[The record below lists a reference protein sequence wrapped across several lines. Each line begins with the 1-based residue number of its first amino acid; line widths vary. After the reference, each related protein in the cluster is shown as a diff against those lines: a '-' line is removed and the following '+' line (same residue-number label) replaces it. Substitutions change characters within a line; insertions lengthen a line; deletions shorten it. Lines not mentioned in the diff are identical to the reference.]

1 MNVHC
6 EMQSPSGGEVGGAA
20 GPWGADSTVSPQ
32 QNVFVSGVCGTVFV
46 DLILYVWSLD

>member
-1 MNVHC
+1 MCTVRCRVHP
-6 EMQSPSGGEVGGAA
+6 EERWGGAA